1 MPAAQELPP
10 LRAITV
16 HESLKVDPPVTK
28 IRTDED
34 VVYWKMTRGYQD
46 FGLFLRRLNE
56 SVVGFSLPYE
66 EPMSDVRTRQS
77 LPNVRSLT
85 LNVLGDNEHD
95 RSLGYPRRL
104 DR

>member
-1 MPAAQELPP
+1 MSAAQGLLP
-10 LRAITV
+10 LRAVGIRELV
-16 HESLKVDPPVTK
+16 KLDPPVTR

-34 VVYWKMTRGYQD
+34 VAYWKTTRGYQD

-56 SVVGFSLPYE
+56 SVVGYSLPYE

-77 LPNVRSLT
+77 LSNVRSLT
-85 LNVLGDNEHD
+85 LDVLGDGEHGCA
-95 RSLGYPRRL
+95 LGHPRRL